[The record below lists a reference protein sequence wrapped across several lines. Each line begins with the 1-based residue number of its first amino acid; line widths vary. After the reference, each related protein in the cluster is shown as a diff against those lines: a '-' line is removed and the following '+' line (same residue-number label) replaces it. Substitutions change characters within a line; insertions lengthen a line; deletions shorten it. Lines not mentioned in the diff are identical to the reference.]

1 MRRHGFDWLRIGVI
15 FLLFPFHTARVYDVW
30 EPNYVKDAANI
41 NDFSS
46 WFVAALGYW
55 IMPLLFFVAG
65 YAAYQALRKRT
76 PGQFVRERV
85 SRLLI
90 PFLVGLV
97 LIVPPQGYLALIQQ
111 YGYTGDYLSFLGL
124 YFTNFS
130 DLSGYTG
137 GFTPA
142 HLWFVLYLF
151 VISLALLA
159 PLLWMV
165 RRPDKL
171 KGLARPW
178 LILLAIVPMT
188 LMQALPDIGGK
199 NPFYFGM
206 IFLLGAVFANSDV
219 FIDALRRWRFALLG
233 GALAANGAMLA
244 IAATVG
250 WLEGYSAEAIGFAL
264 LRNLGVWLMI
274 LALAGL
280 ADQYLNKPSKAL
292 SIFNRA
298 SYPVYIFHQTVLL
311 AAAYFIVM
319 LDMPWTLKFAAIVL
333 AAMGLSWGCYEICRR
348 FKATRFLLG
357 IK

>member
-1 MRRHGFDWLRIGVI
+1 M
-15 FLLFPFHTARVYDVW
+15 
-30 EPNYVKDAANI
+30 
-41 NDFSS
+41 
-46 WFVAALGYW
+46 AALGYW

-76 PGQFVRERV
+76 PGQYVRERV
-85 SRLLI
+85 SRLLV
-90 PFLVGLV
+90 PFLAGLV
-97 LIVPPQGYLALIQQ
+97 LIVPPQGYLALVQQ
-111 YGYTGDYLSFLGL
+111 HGYTGNYFEFLGR
-124 YFTNFS
+124 YFTDFS

-142 HLWFVLYLF
+142 HLWFILFLF
-151 VISLALLA
+151 VISLVLLA
-159 PLLWMV
+159 PILWLV

-178 LILLAIVPMT
+178 VMILAVVPIT
-188 LMQALPDIGGK
+188 LMQALPDISGK
-199 NPFYFGM
+199 NPCYFAL

-219 FIDALRRWRFALLG
+219 FVDALRRWRFALLG
-233 GALAANGAMLA
+233 GAAAANGALLA
-244 IAATVG
+244 IAATAG
-250 WLEGYSAEAIGFAL
+250 WLDGYSAGAIGFAL

-280 ADQYLNKPSKAL
+280 ADQYLNRESKAL
-292 SIFNRA
+292 KVLNRA

-319 LDMPWTLKFAAIVL
+319 PDVPWEVKYAGIVL
-333 AAMGLSWGCYEICRR
+333 AAMALSWGCYEICRR
-348 FKATRFLLG
+348 FKATRFLFG